1 MLARTPSDDAH
12 DCPARVFRGRSEPA
26 PSTPPSTPSSTP
38 SPAPALS
45 AFPRSPAI
53 CPAYAQRDASVSGS
67 SPGKPAPSRTIGRVT
82 AALASVP
89 GITSLPSG
97 QALFEVAEFF
107 AGIGLARLGLES
119 GGFKVTWANDLDAQK
134 RDMYKGHFADP
145 EDHYILR
152 DIREI
157 ADDIRSPLAPRR
169 ADLAWASFPCTDLS
183 LAGGRSGLAGEHSST
198 FWNFTDVVAAMGDRD
213 GETPAV
219 IALENV
225 NGFATS
231 HKGADMKAA
240 VERLNKLGY
249 WADVVTLDAR
259 RFVPQSR
266 PRLFVVASRL
276 PKPLADERRDTELRP
291 SWLDRA
297 LDDES
302 IDTHRT
308 LLPEPPPLR
317 GAGWTD
323 LVDAD
328 DDPSVEWWDAE
339 RVAHFE
345 SQLSGINKARVE
357 QLGREPEPSYRTA
370 YRRTRGGVPAWE
382 IRDGDVAGCL
392 RTARGGSSKQAV
404 VRMQKGEPLRVR
416 WMTAREYAKLM
427 GAPEYALPAK
437 RNQAIMGFGDA
448 VCVDAVAWLARHY
461 LQPLLTG
468 TLRPEP
474 LPGQQTV
481 SA

>member
-1 MLARTPSDDAH
+1 MT
-12 DCPARVFRGRSEPA
+12 V
-26 PSTPPSTPSSTP
+26 
-38 SPAPALS
+38 
-45 AFPRSPAI
+45 
-53 CPAYAQRDASVSGS
+53 
-67 SPGKPAPSRTIGRVT
+67 
-82 AALASVP
+82 ALASAPDAAGPVA
-89 GITSLPSG
+89 G
-97 QALFEVAEFF
+97 QAEFTVAEFF

-119 GGFKVTWANDLDAQK
+119 GGTGFKVTWANDLDDQK
-134 RDMYKGHFADP
+134 HDMYKRHFADA
-145 EDHYILR
+145 EDHYVLR

-157 ADDIRSPLAPRR
+157 ADDIRSPLAPHGVS
-169 ADLAWASFPCTDLS
+169 LAWASFPCTDLS
-183 LAGGRSGLAGEHSST
+183 LAGGRSGLAGVHSST
-198 FWNFTDVVAAMGDRD
+198 FWNFTDVVAAMGERD

-231 HKGADMKAA
+231 HRGADMKAA
-240 VERLNKLGY
+240 IARLNTLGY

-259 RFVPQSR
+259 RFLPQSR

-276 PKPLADERRDTELRP
+276 PKPHADERRGTALRP
-291 SWLDRA
+291 SWLDLA

-302 IDTHRT
+302 VDTHRT
-308 LLPEPPPLR
+308 LLPEPPALR

-323 LVDAD
+323 LVDD
-328 DDPSVEWWDAE
+328 DGDPYVEWWDAQ
-339 RVAHFE
+339 RVAAFE
-345 SQLSGINKARVE
+345 GQLSGLNRARVE

-382 IRDGDVAGCL
+382 IRADDVAGCL

-427 GAPEYALPAK
+427 GAPGYVLPPK

-461 LQPLLTG
+461 LQPLLSG
-468 TLRPEP
+468 ALHRGPIP
-474 LPGQQTV
+474 FQQAAA
-481 SA
+481 SS